1 MKIGTKKTLLPLM
14 AALGIAGTAAAQ
26 TPVADGFTALPS
38 GIEYKIVNKG
48 NGPRKAAVGDQVEM
62 FIHVYLGDSAI
73 FDSRKMYNATTPV
86 PVKLTAPTRNGDLM
100 EGFVMLSA
108 GDSALLTVPVD
119 TLLKGNAP
127 QIPGMKPGTGQKMV
141 YQVQVVSVRTAEEQ
155 KKYDEEMAGKQKTI
169 DEELL
174 QAYFKKKKVTPT
186 KTASGLYYSITKKGT
201 GANAAVGQS
210 LSVNYTGMLING
222 QKFDSN
228 TDTAFKHVEPFTLTV
243 GKGQVIKGWD
253 EGLQL
258 LNKGTKAT
266 LYIPSALAYGNQ
278 DRSPQIPANSIL
290 VFDVEIVDITD
301 QAGADDKKIKEYLE
315 KNKLK
320 ATRTAS
326 GLYYSIS
333 QKGLGPN
340 AANGKKVTMNY
351 TGRLLNGNAFDSNTD
366 PKFGH
371 VRPFDFTLGTGSVIK
386 GWDEGVALLNIGTKG
401 TFYIPSALGYGPSGM
416 GQQIPPNSVLVFDV
430 ELVGVE

>member
-1 MKIGTKKTLLPLM
+1 MKRTKKTLLPLV
-14 AALGIAGTAAAQ
+14 AALGITGAANAQ
-26 TPVADGFTALPS
+26 TPAAGYTALPS
-38 GIEYKIVNKG
+38 GIEYKIVKKG
-48 NGPRKAAVGDQVEM
+48 DGTRKANVGDQLEM
-62 FIHVYLGDSAI
+62 FIHVFLGDSAI
-73 FDSRKMYNATTPV
+73 FDSRKMYNATQPV
-86 PVKLTAPTRNGDLM
+86 PVKVTAPTRNGDLM
-100 EGFVMLSA
+100 EGFMMLAS

-127 QIPGMKPGTGQKMV
+127 QMPGMKPGTGQKMV

-155 KKYDEEMAGKQKTI
+155 KKYDEEMAGKQKGI

-174 QAYFKKKKVTPT
+174 QSYFKKNKLTPM
-186 KTASGLYYSITKKGT
+186 KTESGLYYTVSKKGT
-201 GANAAVGQS
+201 GANAASGQI
-210 LSVNYTGMLING
+210 LSVNYTGKLING

-228 TDTAFKHVEPFTLTV
+228 TDSAFKHVEPFNLTV

-266 LYIPSALAYGNQ
+266 LYIPSALAYGSQ

-290 VFDVEIVDITD
+290 VFDVEIVDISD
-301 QAGADDKKIKEYLE
+301 QASTDEKAIKKYLE
-315 KNKLK
+315 KNKIK
-320 ATRTAS
+320 ATRTPS

-333 QKGLGPN
+333 QKGIGAN
-340 AANGKKVTMNY
+340 AAKGKKVTMNY
-351 TGRLLNGNAFDSNTD
+351 TGRLLNGTAFDSNTD

-371 VRPFDFTLGTGSVIK
+371 VSPFNFTLGMGQVIQ

-401 TFYIPSALGYGPSGM
+401 TFYIPSAMGYGASGS

-430 ELVGVE
+430 ELVGIE